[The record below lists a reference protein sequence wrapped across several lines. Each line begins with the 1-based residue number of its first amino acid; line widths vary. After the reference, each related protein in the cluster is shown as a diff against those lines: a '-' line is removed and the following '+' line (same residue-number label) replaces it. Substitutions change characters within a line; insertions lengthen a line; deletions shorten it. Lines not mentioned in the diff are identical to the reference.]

1 MTTVHRQ
8 AAVLPAT
15 SIPQGPVHTRTKNPA
30 ASGPA
35 TGAGAG
41 MSMAMGRV
49 VLATAA
55 LTAALMAAPL
65 QAQTSAP
72 INSTTPATALQEGG
86 GETPGTSGLPAGSGM
101 QNGNETPAAS
111 NGSGAPA
118 GSETEDPHAEAVMHT
133 ARFRALAHELRCLV
147 CQNQTLLD
155 SHADLAKDLRLEVV
169 RLIDR
174 GLDDRQI
181 KDYLVDRYGEFV
193 LYRPTWSWQ
202 NSILWAG
209 PAVMLLAAGAGIWRL
224 TRRRRLTA
232 DEGDEVDDTGDT
244 LDEAS
249 ASDDVDDDEPAPLSA
264 EEALRRVDAQLAATD
279 SGDRERPPR

>member
-1 MTTVHRQ
+1 
-8 AAVLPAT
+8 
-15 SIPQGPVHTRTKNPA
+15 
-30 ASGPA
+30 
-35 TGAGAG
+35 
-41 MSMAMGRV
+41 MSMTIGRIA
-49 VLATAA
+49 LATAA
-55 LTAALMAAPL
+55 IVTALMAAPL
-65 QAQTSAP
+65 HAQTSAP
-72 INSTTPATALQEGG
+72 INSTTPATALQEDGG
-86 GETPGTSGLPAGSGM
+86 KTPGASGMPAGSGM
-101 QNGNETPAAS
+101 QNGNEAPAAS
-111 NGSGAPA
+111 NGSGAPT
-118 GSETEDPHAEAVMHT
+118 GSDTEDPHAEAVMHT

-224 TRRRRLTA
+224 TRRRRLAA
-232 DEGDEVDDTGDT
+232 DEVDEVDDTGDT
-244 LDEAS
+244 LDEAN

>member
-1 MTTVHRQ
+1 
-8 AAVLPAT
+8 
-15 SIPQGPVHTRTKNPA
+15 
-30 ASGPA
+30 
-35 TGAGAG
+35 
-41 MSMAMGRV
+41 MAMGRIA
-49 VLATAA
+49 LATAA
-55 LTAALMAAPL
+55 IVTALMAAPL
-65 QAQTSAP
+65 HAQTSAP
-72 INSTTPATALQEGG
+72 INSTTPATALQEDGG
-86 GETPGTSGLPAGSGM
+86 KTPGASGM
-101 QNGNETPAAS
+101 PNGNDTPAAS
-111 NGSGAPA
+111 NGSGAPT
-118 GSETEDPHAEAVMHT
+118 GSDTEDPHAEAVMHT

-232 DEGDEVDDTGDT
+232 DEGDEVDDTDDT
-244 LDEAS
+244 LDGAN
-249 ASDDVDDDEPAPLSA
+249 ASDDVDDDEPTPLSA
-264 EEALRRVDAQLAATD
+264 EEALRLVDAQLAATD